1 MEKNIITPAQ
11 VEVLKE
17 VLTASKIESAIV
29 HIGNA
34 EEALQKAAYDDDSWN
49 YMFRYAYELKLIRQ
63 ELERI
68 EKVLGYEPHRD

>member
-1 MEKNIITPAQ
+1 MENNNITPAQ
-11 VEVLKE
+11 VEVINE

-29 HIGNA
+29 HLGNA

-49 YMFRYAYELKLIRQ
+49 YMFRFAYELKLMRQ

>member
-1 MEKNIITPAQ
+1 MENNNITPAQ
-11 VEVLKE
+11 AEVINE

-49 YMFRYAYELKLIRQ
+49 YMFRFAYELKLIRQ
-63 ELERI
+63 ELERV

>member
-1 MEKNIITPAQ
+1 MENNNITPAQ
-11 VEVLKE
+11 VEVINE

-29 HIGNA
+29 HLGNA

-49 YMFRYAYELKLIRQ
+49 YMFRFAYELKLIRQ
-63 ELERI
+63 ELERV

>member
-1 MEKNIITPAQ
+1 MENNNITTAQ
-11 VEVLKE
+11 VEVINE

-49 YMFRYAYELKLIRQ
+49 YMFRFAYELKLIRQ
-63 ELERI
+63 ELERV

>member
-17 VLTASKIESAIV
+17 VLTASKVETAIV

-49 YMFRYAYELKLIRQ
+49 YMFRYA
-63 ELERI
+63 
-68 EKVLGYEPHRD
+68 

>member
-1 MEKNIITPAQ
+1 MENNNITPAQ
-11 VEVLKE
+11 VEVINE

-29 HIGNA
+29 HLENA

-49 YMFRYAYELKLIRQ
+49 YMFRFAYELKLIRQ
-63 ELERI
+63 ELERV